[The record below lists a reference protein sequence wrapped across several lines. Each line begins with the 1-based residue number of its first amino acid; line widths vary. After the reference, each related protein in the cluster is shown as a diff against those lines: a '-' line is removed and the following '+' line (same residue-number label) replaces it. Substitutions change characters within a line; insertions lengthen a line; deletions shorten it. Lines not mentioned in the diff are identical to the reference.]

1 MNFAYPALL
10 AALLAG
16 CTATPQ
22 KRTITAQVDGAA
34 GKTLYF
40 DKFVNNKPIHVD
52 SVKLDAEGKGRMEL
66 PSMPLDFYSM
76 SLGGEQILVLLLDS
90 AENLSFTA
98 QADSLQ
104 DPESIEG
111 SVNTTLLHGYF
122 RDAKAFDDQ
131 RQALISRLKATPT
144 DSAAMQELATL
155 THSHGTKAKQFI
167 KDHISSP
174 AVLAAMNQVDPQQDL
189 ALFQEVRDSLR
200 KTIPNSEYFTGFRN
214 QVDRMAQQALAAKQQ
229 EEMQSKLDNLIAIGS
244 EAPDFTQNTPEGKPL
259 TLSSLRG
266 KVVLIDF
273 WASWCRPC
281 RMENPNVVAAY
292 NKYSKAKFNDAK
304 GFEVYSVSLDRSR
317 DAWKAA
323 ITQDGLTWKYHVSDL
338 LFWNSKGAQL
348 YGVSSIPMSFLV
360 GPSGIIIAKNLR
372 GAALHQELDKHVK
385 SL

>member
-155 THSHGTKAKQFI
+155 THSHSTKAKQFI

-266 KVVLIDF
+266 QVVLIDF

-281 RMENPNVVAAY
+281 RMENPNVVKAY
-292 NKYSKAKFNDAK
+292 NKYHSM
-304 GFEVYSVSLDRSR
+304 GFDILGVSLDKTK
-317 DAWKAA
+317 DAWVNA
-323 ITQDGLTWKYHVSDL
+323 IKQDGLTWHQVSDL
-338 LFWNSKGAQL
+338 AFWNNAAAQQ
-348 YGVSSIPMSFLV
+348 YGVSSIPFSVLV
-360 GPSGIIIAKNLR
+360 DRDGKVLAKNLR
-372 GAALHQELDKHVK
+372 GPALDAKLAEVLK
-385 SL
+385 